1 MSQSPRRDLSVP
13 LPVAV
18 RRDDGSLRP
27 EYLVNLSE
35 TGLCLHMQTAVAVGE
50 VLSVAFRLPSDQT
63 LIEVACKVV
72 WTSHAG
78 DPQPLQ
84 LFPRFFETGLH
95 LLEIDDAHR
104 KRIGLFVEAQVDR
117 R

>member
-1 MSQSPRRDLSVP
+1 MSQAPRRDLSVP

-27 EYLVNLSE
+27 EYLVNVSE

-50 VLSVAFRLPSDQT
+50 ALSVAFRLPSDET
-63 LIEVACKVV
+63 PIEVVCKVV
-72 WTSHAG
+72 WTGHAG
-78 DPQPLQ
+78 DVQP
-84 LFPRFFETGLH
+84 FPRFFETGLH
-95 LLEIDDAHR
+95 LLEISDEHR
-104 KRIGLFVEAQVDR
+104 KRIVLFVEAQVDR